1 MSNLNHKFYKTS
13 YEKFGVT
20 ARGVHWNSMKN
31 QYIRFEVLTKFFQK
45 DLENSSILDLGCGF
59 ADYLYFLQNKE
70 LIPKEYLG
78 IDCEDFMINESKKR
92 FPNHKFKI
100 LNFLQEEI
108 PHKDY
113 IICSGALNILKE
125 KEFFYSIEKCFN
137 SSTKGFAFNFLKK
150 DSFNKIKE
158 ESIINFCNSLSNKV
172 TISNPY
178 LPNDTSIF
186 IEK

>member
-1 MSNLNHKFYKTS
+1 MSELNHKFYKKS
-13 YEKFGVT
+13 YETFGVT
-20 ARGVHWNSMKN
+20 AKGVHWNSMKN
-31 QYIRFEVLTKFFQK
+31 QYIRFEVLTKFFQR

-70 LIPKEYLG
+70 LIPKEYFG

-92 FPNHKFKI
+92 FPNHQFMV
-100 LNFLQEEI
+100 LDFLKEDI
-108 PHKDY
+108 PKRDY

-125 KEFFYSIEKCFN
+125 KEFFYAIEKCFN

-158 ESIINFCNSLSNKV
+158 ETIIDFCNNLSKKV
-172 TISNPY
+172 IISNPY

-186 IEK
+186 IKK